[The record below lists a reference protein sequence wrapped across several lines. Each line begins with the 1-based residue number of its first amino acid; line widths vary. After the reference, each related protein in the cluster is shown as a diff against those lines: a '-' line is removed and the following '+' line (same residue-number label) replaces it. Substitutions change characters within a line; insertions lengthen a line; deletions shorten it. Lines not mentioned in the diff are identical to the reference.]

1 MIELITDK
9 IETNNLKLFGTSHAL
24 AKLNENLVL
33 SFTMDTHMILPNKD
47 LSFEEAKLKYHLIIN
62 FKSIIDR
69 KKEEGIIKYKTKD
82 DNKLEVTYVNPLNID
97 AVTEP
102 MVIIIFDN
110 EEDSVYIYMQ
120 ICITP
125 VINKKF
131 GEYFKVEFYFYEK

>member
-24 AKLNENLVL
+24 AKLNEDLAL
-33 SFTMDTHMILPNKD
+33 SFTMDTHMILSDKGI
-47 LSFEEAKLKYHLIIN
+47 SFEEAKLKYHLIIN
-62 FKSIIDR
+62 FKPIIDR

-82 DNKLEVTYVNPLNID
+82 DNELEVTYVNPLNID

-102 MVIIIFDN
+102 IVIFDDKEN
-110 EEDSVYIYMQ
+110 GVYIYMQ